1 MAIDSNNKFVNPNS
15 RNNKTLIPIIILR
28 EREVHF
34 NLKKLNRKVQLIVEN
49 FENPVWIV
57 RICLNILMPFYIN
70 YFLKILEDEFLKS
83 ESKGFFINLHATMV
97 SSFLLTVTYVTKVCC
112 FLLKNYLR
120 NKVA

>member
-28 EREVHF
+28 EREFHF

-49 FENPVWIV
+49 FENPAWIV

-70 YFLKILEDEFLKS
+70 YLLQILEDEFLKS
-83 ESKGFFINLHATMV
+83 ESKGVFIKERFNKYIKQFHD
-97 SSFLLTVTYVTKVCC
+97 
-112 FLLKNYLR
+112 KNI
-120 NKVA
+120 